1 MEESGSISLYMPD
14 TRLDADVS
22 RGILVSAF
30 NCLPLMELGR
40 CDSTLIE
47 ITSAIEKQFSQRL
60 CLPTPRP
67 PPPTL
72 FNSRVRSGRARVGR
86 WELSGWERSFQP
98 KALISLHAKPAGWL
112 SRLAMSTTVADS
124 PLHFNHT
131 QEGGINR
138 SPPPPCVFLTHVSVI
153 SSTLCISNST
163 YICIFFTYVYLF
175 DFAQNKHILSVL
187 YCVCHY

>member
-60 CLPTPRP
+60 CLPTPP
-67 PPPTL
+67 NPLQFT
-72 FNSRVRSGRARVGR
+72 GRVGTGAR
-86 WELSGWERSFQP
+86 RQVG
-98 KALISLHAKPAGWL
+98 
-112 SRLAMSTTVADS
+112 
-124 PLHFNHT
+124 T
-131 QEGGINR
+131 QRMGK
-138 SPPPPCVFLTHVSVI
+138 VI
-153 SSTLCISNST
+153 SAKGPHFITC
-163 YICIFFTYVYLF
+163 
-175 DFAQNKHILSVL
+175 
-187 YCVCHY
+187 